1 MKKNVALCGVSC
13 SNNFFNNQVFLAML
27 ASMLW
32 KLWNWRFFI
41 NRMFSPPKH
50 TIHFCRTAL
59 LLFRCLLLCIL
70 STYKY
75 LEELKNAM
83 IRYLIICNFCL
94 LPFMHWQILNK
105 EDELNNDS
113 REQQISF
120 KILQTACFHFFTF
133 TQKSW
138 LIDWLKDLRWI
149 MIPEEKKIP
158 LIWDFAN

>member
-1 MKKNVALCGVSC
+1 MESSNNAPAKKDCLNTCNLIILTLRWKLKFITFMEKNVALCGVSC
-13 SNNFFNNQVFLAML
+13 SNNFFNNRVFLAML

-41 NRMFSPPKH
+41 NRMFSPPKY

-83 IRYLIICNFCL
+83 IRYLIIRNFCL
-94 LPFMHWQILNK
+94 LPFMHWQIL
-105 EDELNNDS
+105 
-113 REQQISF
+113 
-120 KILQTACFHFFTF
+120 
-133 TQKSW
+133 
-138 LIDWLKDLRWI
+138 
-149 MIPEEKKIP
+149 
-158 LIWDFAN
+158 